1 MRRLSAW
8 TMIVVMVGLAGLMV
22 GCQEQKEEPVAQ
34 APVQEPVERFPETQ
48 VPPAEPQPQ
57 PTTTATLPP
66 PPPVDTSV
74 EQPEAK
80 SSKSKAQPKESYAT
94 RSKSTRS
101 YTVKKGDTLQKISQ
115 KFYGTTKKWRQI
127 YEANRKVLKD
137 PDKLTVGTKLTIP

>member
-1 MRRLSAW
+1 
-8 TMIVVMVGLAGLMV
+8 
-22 GCQEQKEEPVAQ
+22 
-34 APVQEPVERFPETQ
+34 VQEPVERFPEAQ
-48 VPPAEPQPQ
+48 VPPAEPQ

-66 PPPVDTSV
+66 PPPVDTSA
-74 EQPEAK
+74 EQPAAK
-80 SSKSKAQPKESYAT
+80 STQSKAQPKESYASG
-94 RSKSTRS
+94 SKSARS